1 MRILAWIGAVFITL
15 LGLIYIVA
23 FTGFGNALV
32 KPFIEQKI
40 REQTKLDATLSVFRV
55 DMSSFDILLTFDRPN
70 TITLKGEYSLFS
82 QTFNVDYNVALN
94 YLESLEPL
102 TQTPLKGEF
111 RTDGKVT
118 GDLKQIAIQGRSDV
132 ASGQTNYTVELEDF
146 TPTIVLATFK
156 GVQIEKVLAMLSQPD
171 YASSKLDAAIS
182 FTSLD
187 PQNLQG
193 SAKII
198 LSEGKINTQT
208 MQKFYNVTLP
218 KTSFHSTTN
227 VELQGENVD
236 YLTALRS
243 NLANIDS
250 GGRIVPK
257 TLGMDLTYSLNI
269 SELAVLQPITQT
281 PLRGALSLSGDVK
294 GDKTNLIVRGTSDM
308 AASAT
313 EFEARL
319 KEFAPASLKAS
330 IKNLQLARLL
340 YMVEQPHYTDGLF
353 SAAINITDATMGKL
367 KGEITTQITQGVL
380 DSAYLSKTYAF
391 ASPMPKTAFSA
402 KTHTTLQGDNVLS
415 KIDFDSDLAAL
426 SVQKAHCNIKDATL
440 HSDYT
445 LKVPDLGKLFF
456 ITDRRLKGSIA
467 ANGELKKA
475 KDLELTIF
483 SNIAEG
489 AIAAKLFNDDFH
501 ADIKGVQ
508 TLKVLEM
515 LLYPEIFK
523 SSLHATLDYNIAAQ
537 KGKFEGKLSN
547 GMFTQNQ
554 IFDLV
559 KKFAKTDMYKENFKG
574 DVRASIDKEHIV
586 ASLDLA
592 SNTSAIKTK
601 DTKLN
606 SKTKQI
612 DSTLTVVFNGNPV
625 TATLT
630 GDVNAP
636 KVSIDLQKFMES
648 KAGEKVQK
656 EVNRLFK
663 KLF

>member
-1 MRILAWIGAVFITL
+1 MRIVAWLGVLLVTA
-15 LGLIYIVA
+15 LGLVYIVA
-23 FTGFGNALV
+23 FTGFGNSLV
-32 KPFIEQKI
+32 KPFVEQKI
-40 REQTKLDATLSVFRV
+40 REQTKLDAKLTAFTI
-55 DMSSFDILLTFDRPN
+55 DMSSFEIVLTFDRPN

-94 YLESLEPL
+94 YLESLTPL

-118 GDLKQIAIQGRSDV
+118 GDLKQIAVQGKSDV
-132 ASGQTNYTVELEDF
+132 ASGQTNYTVELVDF
-146 TPTIVLATFK
+146 TPTKVLATMK

-208 MQKFYNVTLP
+208 MQKLYNVTLP
-218 KTSFHSTTN
+218 QTSFTSSTN

-236 YLTALRS
+236 YVTALRS

-250 GGRIVPK
+250 SGRIVPK
-257 TLGMDLTYSLNI
+257 NLGMDLIYSLNI

-281 PLRGALSLSGDVK
+281 PLRGALNLSGEVK
-294 GDKTNLIVRGTSDM
+294 GDKAKLIVRGKSDV

-313 EFEARL
+313 EFEAHL

-353 SAAINITDATMGKL
+353 SADIRIDDAAAGKL
-367 KGEITTQITQGVL
+367 KGEITTQITQGLL

-391 ASPMPKTAFSA
+391 ASPMPKTAFHA
-402 KTHTTLQGDNVLS
+402 KTHSTLQGDSVLS
-415 KIDFDSDLAAL
+415 KIDFYSDLAACNI
-426 SVQKAHCNIKDATL
+426 QKANFNIKDGSL
-440 HSDYT
+440 HSDYN
-445 LKVPDLGKLFF
+445 LKIPDLNKLFF
-456 ITDRRLKGSIA
+456 ITDRRLKGSVA

-523 SSLHATLDYNIAAQ
+523 ASLHATLDYNLAAQ
-537 KGKFEGKLSN
+537 KGKFGGTLSD
-547 GMFTQNQ
+547 GSFTQNQ

-559 KKFAKTDMYKENFKG
+559 KKYAKTDMYKESFKG
-574 DVRASIDKEHIV
+574 DVSASINKEHIV
-586 ASLDLA
+586 ASLDLT

-601 DTKLN
+601 DAKLN

-612 DSTLTVVFNGNPV
+612 DSDLTVVFNNNPV
-625 TATLT
+625 SATLK
-630 GDVNAP
+630 GDVSAP

>member
-1 MRILAWIGAVFITL
+1 MRILAWVGVVFLTF

-70 TITLKGEYSLFS
+70 TIAIKGKHSLFS

-94 YLESLEPL
+94 YLESLQPL

-111 RTDGKVT
+111 RTQGNVV
-118 GDLKQIAIQGRSDV
+118 GDLKQIVLKGTSDV
-132 ASGQTNYTVELEDF
+132 ASSQTTYSVELKDF
-146 TPTIVLATFK
+146 TPT
-156 GVQIEKVLAMLSQPD
+156 KVVASLQGAKVHELLEMLGQPSF
-171 YASSKLDAAIS
+171 ASSNLSAEID
-182 FTSLD
+182 FTSFD

-193 SAKII
+193 KAKII

-208 MQKFYNVTLP
+208 MQKLYNVALP
-218 KTSFHSTTN
+218 QTSFTSSTN

-236 YLTALRS
+236 YVTALRS

-250 GGRIVPK
+250 SGRIVPK
-257 TLGMDLTYSLNI
+257 NLGMDLIYSLNI

-281 PLRGALSLSGDVK
+281 PLRGALNLSGEVK
-294 GDKTNLIVRGTSDM
+294 GDKANLIVRGESDV

-313 EFEARL
+313 EFEAHL
-319 KEFAPASLKAS
+319 KKFAPASLKAN

-340 YMVEQPHYTDGLF
+340 AMLEQPHYTDGLF

-391 ASPMPKTAFSA
+391 ASPMPKTAFHA
-402 KTHTTLQGDNVLS
+402 KTHTALDGDSLLS
-415 KIDFDSDLAAL
+415 KIDLDSDLAAL
-426 SVQKAHCNIKDATL
+426 SIKKAHYNMKDASI

-445 LKVPDLGKLFF
+445 LRIPDLNKLFF
-456 ITDRRLKGSIA
+456 ITDRRLKGSLA

-489 AIAAKLFNDDFH
+489 AIAAKLLNDDFH

-515 LLYPEIFK
+515 LLYPQIFK
-523 SSLHATLDYNIAAQ
+523 ASLHATLDYNLAAQ
-537 KGKFEGKLSN
+537 KGKFAGQLSEGS
-547 GMFTQNQ
+547 FTQNQ

-559 KKFAKTDMYKENFKG
+559 KKYAKTDMYKENFKG
-574 DVRASIDKEHIV
+574 DVSASINKEHIV
-586 ASLDLA
+586 ASLDLK
-592 SNTSAIKTK
+592 SNTSAITTK
-601 DTKLN
+601 DAKLN
-606 SKTKQI
+606 SATKQI
-612 DSTLTVVFNGNPV
+612 DSDLTVVFNNNPV
-625 TATLT
+625 SATLK
-630 GDVNAP
+630 GDVGAP

-656 EVNRLFK
+656 EMNRLFK